1 MELKYMV
8 TLKRIVLDVLKPH
21 EPNALEFSKAIANIG
36 VNYRVNLTVL
46 EMDKKTE
53 TVQIDIKA
61 IAIDFNAVQSTI
73 HEMGGSLH
81 SIDEVEVVNDL
92 SVD

>member
-1 MELKYMV
+1 MV
-8 TLKRIVLDVLKPH
+8 TVKRIVLDVLKPH

-36 VNYRVNLTVL
+36 VSYRVNLTVL

-53 TVQIDIKA
+53 TVQIDIEA

-73 HEMGGSLH
+73 REMGGSLH
-81 SIDEVEVVNDL
+81 SIDEVEVLNDS